1 MREKRKGVFTNLRRR
16 SQVTSAAS
24 SAAKRGD
31 AAFQR
36 ARAML
41 PAKFASLMTRRAWTR
56 EELIVAFNL
65 YCKIP
70 FGRIHIR
77 NPLVMD
83 LAKAIGRTPSAVSW
97 KLANFARLDPALQKR
112 NIAGASHGARAEVEI
127 WNEFNKNWEELAF
140 ESERLLEKMTEQ
152 APEAEMLQEFP
163 EGKTRET
170 LVRTRINQGFFRA
183 AVLAAYGAKCCIS
196 GLSIP
201 QLLNASHIVPWKI
214 DVKNRT
220 NPRNGLCL
228 SVIHDRAFDCGLLT
242 VTPDLKVRLSPRI
255 TGGATDEILQS
266 FLGRFENAPISVP
279 RRFAPD
285 KNFLRYHNER
295 VFLSR

>member
-1 MREKRKGVFTNLRRR
+1 MALRITFTCWFAFAPPSPLRIALA
-16 SQVTSAAS
+16 SATSAT
-24 SAAKRGD
+24 
-31 AAFQR
+31 
-36 ARAML
+36 
-41 PAKFASLMTRRAWTR
+41 LMTRRDWSR

-77 NPLVMD
+77 NPLIIE
-83 LAKAIGRTPSAVSW
+83 LAKSIGRTPSAVSW

-112 NIAGASHGARAEVEI
+112 NIAGATHGARAEVEI
-127 WNEFNKNWEELAF
+127 WNEFNQNWERLSF
-140 ESERLLEKMTEQ
+140 ESERLLEKMTGRV
-152 APEAEMLQEFP
+152 PEAETPQEFP
-163 EGKTRET
+163 EGRTRET

-183 AVLAAYGAKCCIS
+183 AVLAAYGVKCCIT

-242 VTPDLKVRLSPRI
+242 VTPDLKVKPSPKVK
-255 TGGATDEILQS
+255 GSATDEAVRS

-285 KNFLRYHNER
+285 ENFLRYHNEH